1 MALWRKITVLIP
13 AVIIAH
19 LTAANIP
26 LSLSQGVQEVWDLSP
41 EQSTWL
47 SLSFVLGY
55 VIGWPVFYNTQ
66 APKRDFL
73 VGFLIAIVAS
83 LVFALSVETFTSAFV
98 FRFIAGFGVGM
109 MVLPTVRFMD
119 VRTGWV
125 TGLLVAAAWAISVPA
140 CAYFSQGGILSLSGT
155 QAGWLAIYTVAV
167 LLGALWWLISLVL
180 LPGSKRL
187 GQE

>member
-1 MALWRKITVLIP
+1 MALWRKIIVLIP

-26 LSLSQGVQEVWDLSP
+26 LSMAQGLQQVWELTP
-41 EQSTWL
+41 TQATWL

-55 VIGWPVFYNTQ
+55 ILGWPIFYNTQ

-73 VGFLIAIVAS
+73 LGFMIAIIAN
-83 LVFALSVETFTSAFV
+83 LVFALGVDTNTSAFV

-109 MVLPTVRFMD
+109 MVLPTVRFLD
-119 VRTGWV
+119 VKTGWA
-125 TGLLVAAAWAISVPA
+125 TGLLLAASWAISVPV
-140 CAYFSQGGILSLSGT
+140 CNYFSQGGILSLSGT
-155 QAGWLAIYTVAV
+155 QAGWLAVYTVAV

-180 LPGSKRL
+180 LPRASKL
-187 GQE
+187 AS